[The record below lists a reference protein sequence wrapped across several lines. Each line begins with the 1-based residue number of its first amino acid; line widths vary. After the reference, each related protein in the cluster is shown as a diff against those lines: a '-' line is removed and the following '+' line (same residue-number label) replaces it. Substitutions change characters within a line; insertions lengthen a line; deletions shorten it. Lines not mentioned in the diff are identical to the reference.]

1 MSKKWYLPMSFVII
15 MQESKLIH
23 MILWL
28 LKKGF
33 DSKLIYNEKYL
44 KTKIK
49 SYEGKVITIFRNG
62 KMPKRKFSLYL
73 SISDI
78 DWLCFWNG

>member
-1 MSKKWYLPMSFVII
+1 

>member
-1 MSKKWYLPMSFVII
+1 

-49 SYEGKVITIFRNG
+49 SYEGKVITIFHNG

-78 DWLCFWNG
+78 DWLCFWNV